1 MQELKRH
8 AKYNRIK
15 AFDVF
20 LYIFMI
26 IWAFITAF
34 PFYNMII
41 TSVSTN
47 ESFQSQTIYLWPS
60 TIDLTAYQMVFGAKN
75 FLSSMGV
82 TVFITV
88 VGTILGIII
97 SVAGAYPM
105 SKKSVPGNKIMFYI
119 VIITM
124 FFSGGMIPTYII
136 VAQVLNLKD
145 SIWSLILPSLTGA
158 FNVVLL
164 KNFFEELPAELEE
177 SAKIDGANDVVILF
191 KVVIPMSTPVI
202 ATICLFLAVGKWNEY
217 MNAILYIMDE
227 YKKPLQLVLRN
238 VLNNAASTLS
248 GVAQAKA
255 AQERPFYNLSLQMA
269 IVTIA
274 TIPILLVY
282 PFVQKYFT
290 AGIML
295 GAVKG

>member
-1 MQELKRH
+1 MPELKKR
-8 AKYNRIK
+8 ARYNKIK
-15 AFDVF
+15 VFDVL

-41 TSVSTN
+41 TSFANYEAV
-47 ESFQSQTIYLWPS
+47 QSQAIYLWPS
-60 TIDLTAYQMVFGAKN
+60 TIDLTAYKMVFEAKN
-75 FLSSMGV
+75 FISAMGV
-82 TVFITV
+82 SLFITV
-88 VGTILGIII
+88 VGTALGIVI
-97 SVAGAYPM
+97 SIAGAYPM
-105 SKKSVPGNKIMFYI
+105 SKKNVPGNRIMFYI

-124 FFSGGMIPTYII
+124 FFSGGMIPTYLI
-136 VAQVLNLKD
+136 VAQTLNLKD
-145 SIWSLILPSLTGA
+145 NIWALILPSLTGA
-158 FNVVLL
+158 FNVILL

-177 SAKIDGANDVVILF
+177 SAKIDGANDFVILF
-191 KVVIPMSTPVI
+191 KIVIPMSTPVI

-238 VLNNAASTLS
+238 VLNNASNTLS

-255 AQERPFYNLSLQMA
+255 SQEKPFYNLSLQMA